1 MLFFEIQRLFKVIS
15 SDVRVR
21 LMAPPFVFASVM
33 FETIFSQNIVSDTI
47 FHEVDR
53 KETLFSISQKY
64 NINVND
70 ILELNPKLKNSRLR
84 RRSTILIPVFNSIQ
98 DVIKIEK
105 DSIEISYNISKLD
118 SIYSK
123 KRKKNNQLNLSV
135 LLPFRSATIN
145 YDSINEVES
154 LFEDRNLYTIAL
166 DFYSGILYAV
176 EDLKKLNISV
186 KLNVFDTEN
195 SVNKILEISNNTQ
208 IINSDLVIGPLIPR
222 NFETLSNLEFL
233 ESIPKVFPLST
244 IPIKIIK
251 GVVLAVTPRN
261 LLRETMLDYLDKKI
275 DRDENIV
282 IIADSL
288 NEEIDNRLTKIFPNS
303 IKIKPEFE
311 GYILPELLDSL
322 LVDSLPNKVIIESE
336 IFTLISSVISQLN
349 SQITS
354 ERDVRLYTTY
364 RGNQYDDP
372 SINVKDLGNLG
383 FTYTSI
389 SKKINNDSIS
399 QFESNYINLFGSF
412 PNKDV
417 IRGYDVAK
425 DIILRVLIDNNLN
438 KTVKYDEQL
447 YTESKFSYKIDS
459 LGGLYNSAIY
469 ILKHKDY
476 DLEEI
481 ID

>member
-1 MLFFEIQRLFKVIS
+1 
-15 SDVRVR
+15 
-21 LMAPPFVFASVM
+21 M
-33 FETIFSQNIVSDTI
+33 FQTIFSQNIVSDTI

-64 NINVND
+64 NISVND

-176 EDLKKLNISV
+176 EDLKKLDILV
-186 KLNVFDTEN
+186 ELNVFDTEN
-195 SVNKILEISNNTQ
+195 SVNKILEISNNTK
-208 IINSDLVIGPLIPR
+208 ILNSDLIIGPLIPR

-244 IPIKIIK
+244 IPVKIIK
-251 GVVLAVTPRN
+251 GVVQAVTPRI
-261 LLRETMLDYLDKKI
+261 LLREKMLDYLNKKI
-275 DRDENIV
+275 DREENIV

-288 NEEIDNRLTKIFPNS
+288 NEDIEDKLTKIFPNS

-372 SINVKDLGNLG
+372 SINIKDLGNLG

-399 QFESNYINLFGSF
+399 KFESNYINLFGSF
-412 PNKDV
+412 PNKDI
-417 IRGYDVAK
+417 IRGYDVTK
-425 DIILRVLIDNNLN
+425 DILLRVLIDNNIN
-438 KTVKYDEQL
+438 KTVKYDEQA
-447 YTESKFSYKIDS
+447 YTESKFLYKIDS
-459 LGGLYNSAIY
+459 LGGLYNSSMY

>member
-1 MLFFEIQRLFKVIS
+1 M
-15 SDVRVR
+15 
-21 LMAPPFVFASVM
+21 
-33 FETIFSQNIVSDTI
+33 
-47 FHEVDR
+47 
-53 KETLFSISQKY
+53 
-64 NINVND
+64 
-70 ILELNPKLKNSRLR
+70 
-84 RRSTILIPVFNSIQ
+84 
-98 DVIKIEK
+98 
-105 DSIEISYNISKLD
+105 
-118 SIYSK
+118 
-123 KRKKNNQLNLSV
+123 
-135 LLPFRSATIN
+135 
-145 YDSINEVES
+145 
-154 LFEDRNLYTIAL
+154 YTIAL

-176 EDLKKLNISV
+176 EDLKKLDILV
-186 KLNVFDTEN
+186 ELNVFDTEN
-195 SVNKILEISNNTQ
+195 SVNKILEISNNTK
-208 IINSDLVIGPLIPR
+208 ILNSDLIIGPLIPR

-244 IPIKIIK
+244 IPVKIIK
-251 GVVLAVTPRN
+251 GVVQAVTPRI
-261 LLRETMLDYLDKKI
+261 LLRERMLDYLNKKI
-275 DRDENIV
+275 DREENIV

-288 NEEIDNRLTKIFPNS
+288 NEDIEDKLTKIFPNS

-372 SINVKDLGNLG
+372 SINIKDLGNLG

-399 QFESNYINLFGSF
+399 KFESNYINLFGSF
-412 PNKDV
+412 PNKDI
-417 IRGYDVAK
+417 IRGYDVTK
-425 DIILRVLIDNNLN
+425 DILLRVLIDNNIN
-438 KTVKYDEQL
+438 KTVKYDEQA
-447 YTESKFSYKIDS
+447 YTESKFLYKIDS
-459 LGGLYNSAIY
+459 LGGLYNSSMY

>member
-1 MLFFEIQRLFKVIS
+1 
-15 SDVRVR
+15 
-21 LMAPPFVFASVM
+21 M
-33 FETIFSQNIVSDTI
+33 FQTIFSQNIVSDTI

-123 KRKKNNQLNLSV
+123 KRKKNNRLNLSV

-176 EDLKKLNISV
+176 EDLKKLDILV
-186 KLNVFDTEN
+186 ELNVFDTEN
-195 SVNKILEISNNTQ
+195 SVSKILEISNNSK
-208 IINSDLVIGPLIPR
+208 ILNSDLIIGPLIPS

-244 IPIKIIK
+244 IPVKIIK
-251 GVVLAVTPRN
+251 GVVQAVTPRI
-261 LLRETMLDYLDKKI
+261 LLRERMLDYLNKKI
-275 DRDENIV
+275 DREENIV

-288 NEEIDNRLTKIFPNS
+288 NEDIEDKLTKIFPNS

-372 SINVKDLGNLG
+372 SINIKDLGNLG

-399 QFESNYINLFGSF
+399 KFESNYINLFGSF
-412 PNKDV
+412 PNKDI
-417 IRGYDVAK
+417 IRGYDVTK
-425 DIILRVLIDNNLN
+425 DILLRVLIDNNIN
-438 KTVKYDEQL
+438 KTVKYDEQA
-447 YTESKFSYKIDS
+447 YTESKFLYKIDS
-459 LGGLYNSAIY
+459 LGGLYNSSMY

>member
-1 MLFFEIQRLFKVIS
+1 
-15 SDVRVR
+15 
-21 LMAPPFVFASVM
+21 M
-33 FETIFSQNIVSDTI
+33 FQTIFSQNIVSDTI

-123 KRKKNNQLNLSV
+123 KRKKNNRLNLSV

-176 EDLKKLNISV
+176 EDLKKLDILV
-186 KLNVFDTEN
+186 ELNVFDTEN
-195 SVNKILEISNNTQ
+195 SVNKILEISNNSK
-208 IINSDLVIGPLIPR
+208 ILNSDLIIGPLIPR

-282 IIADSL
+282 IITDSL

-372 SINVKDLGNLG
+372 SINIKDLGNLG

-399 QFESNYINLFGSF
+399 KFESNYINLFGSF
-412 PNKDV
+412 PNKDI
-417 IRGYDVAK
+417 IRGYDVTK
-425 DIILRVLIDNNLN
+425 DILLRVLIDNNIN
-438 KTVKYDEQL
+438 KTVKYDEQA
-447 YTESKFSYKIDS
+447 YTESKFLYKIDS
-459 LGGLYNSAIY
+459 LGGLYNSSMY

>member
-1 MLFFEIQRLFKVIS
+1 MKKFSLLVF
-15 SDVRVR
+15 
-21 LMAPPFVFASVM
+21 LMM
-33 FETIFSQNIVSDTI
+33 FQTIFSQNIVSDTI
-47 FHEVDR
+47 FHEVKR

-64 NINVND
+64 DVSVND
-70 ILELNPKLKNSRLR
+70 ILEFNNKLRDSRLR
-84 RRSTILIPVFNSIQ
+84 RRSTILIPVFNSVKETIT
-98 DVIKIEK
+98 VNK
-105 DSIEISYNISKLD
+105 DSIETFYNISKLD
-118 SIYSK
+118 SVYSK
-123 KRKKNNQLNLSV
+123 KRRKNNQLNVSV
-135 LLPFRSATIN
+135 LLPFRSAAIN
-145 YDSINEVES
+145 YDSIKEVES

-476 DLEEI
+476 DIEEI
-481 ID
+481 IDQ

>member
-1 MLFFEIQRLFKVIS
+1 M
-15 SDVRVR
+15 
-21 LMAPPFVFASVM
+21 M
-33 FETIFSQNIVSDTI
+33 FQTIFSQNIVSDTI
-47 FHEVDR
+47 FHEVNR

-64 NINVND
+64 DVSVND
-70 ILELNPKLKNSRLR
+70 ILEFNPKLRNSRLR
-84 RRSTILIPVFNSIQ
+84 RRSTILIPVFNSVKETIT
-98 DVIKIEK
+98 VNK
-105 DSIEISYNISKLD
+105 DSIETFYNISKLD
-118 SIYSK
+118 SVYFK
-123 KRKKNNQLNLSV
+123 KRRKNNQLNVSV

-145 YDSINEVES
+145 YDSIKEVES

-476 DLEEI
+476 DIEEI
-481 ID
+481 IDQ